1 MRSTQIWIWSN
12 FFVFNGQN
20 NVSNLFS
27 LCNKRNLH
35 YLGKK
40 ITPNWFSVNILHI
53 LLHALLHYF
62 NRNFESI
69 IVRKCSEK
77 CAENV
82 LLYSI
87 CRFVSSVFNFTR
99 VLQVQSVFDNEGKLM
114 WTSEGSYKLLKS
126 EDRDK
131 VKLISSPLHAGAA
144 QRSPLQ
150 FMVMDGWRMW
160 TWALSE
166 TRLIEFHTFQI

>member
-1 MRSTQIWIWSN
+1 MSQKESSFFRKKNHSQLIFCKYSTY
-12 FFVFNGQN
+12 F
-20 NVSNLFS
+20 
-27 LCNKRNLH
+27 
-35 YLGKK
+35 
-40 ITPNWFSVNILHI
+40 
-53 LLHALLHYF
+53 LHALLHYI
-62 NRNFESI
+62 NINFESI

-82 LLYSI
+82 LLNSF
-87 CRFVSSVFNFTR
+87 CHSSVFNFTR
-99 VLQVQSVFDNEGKLM
+99 VSQVQSVFDNEGKLM

-126 EDRDK
+126 ENRDK
-131 VKLISSPLHAGAA
+131 VKLISSPLHARAP

-150 FMVMDGWRMW
+150 FMVTDGWTMW

>member
-20 NVSNLFS
+20 SVSNLFS
-27 LCNKRNLH
+27 LCHKRNLH
-35 YLGKK
+35 SFGKK
-40 ITPNWFSVNILHI
+40 ITPNWFFVNILHI

-62 NRNFESI
+62 NINFESI

-82 LLYSI
+82 LLNSF
-87 CRFVSSVFNFTR
+87 CHSSVFNFTR
-99 VLQVQSVFDNEGKLM
+99 VSQVQSVFDNEGKLM

-126 EDRDK
+126 ENRDK
-131 VKLISSPLHAGAA
+131 VKLISSPLHAKAP

-150 FMVMDGWRMW
+150 FTVTDGWRMW

>member
-1 MRSTQIWIWSN
+1 MWGLLRYEYDLTFLCLMDKIVLQICFHCVTKGIFILSE
-12 FFVFNGQN
+12 
-20 NVSNLFS
+20 
-27 LCNKRNLH
+27 
-35 YLGKK
+35 KK
-40 ITPNWFSVNILHI
+40 ITPNWFFVNILHI

-62 NRNFESI
+62 NINFESI

-82 LLYSI
+82 LLNSF
-87 CRFVSSVFNFTR
+87 CHSSVFNFTR
-99 VLQVQSVFDNEGKLM
+99 VSQVQSVFDNEGKLM

-126 EDRDK
+126 ENRDK
-131 VKLISSPLHAGAA
+131 VKLISSPLHAKAP

-150 FMVMDGWRMW
+150 FTVTDGWRMW